1 MHSKQKILIVDD
13 DSDIVEMLKYN
24 LTSEGYKVKSAAN
37 GLEALALAKQFI
49 PDLVILD
56 IMMPEIDGVETCRQI
71 RTIPEL
77 ANKLIIFLTARQ
89 EEYSEIAAFEIGADD
104 YITKPIKPR
113 ALISRINAFFRRKL
127 NENLENS
134 IITFKNLEINSS
146 TYNIKLNGKKTF
158 LPKKEFE
165 LLFFLARNPDQIFS
179 RDVLLRNVWGPD
191 VYVLART
198 VDVHIRK
205 IREKIGDGFIMT
217 IKGVGYKFT
226 ND

>member
-24 LTSEGYKVKSAAN
+24 LTSEGYRVKSAAN

>member
-77 ANKLIIFLTARQ
+77 ANKLIIFLTARL

-134 IITFKNLEINSS
+134 IITFKNLEINNS

>member
-134 IITFKNLEINSS
+134 IITFKNLEINNS

>member
-1 MHSKQKILIVDD
+1 
-13 DSDIVEMLKYN
+13 MLKYN

-77 ANKLIIFLTARQ
+77 ANKLIIFLTARL

-134 IITFKNLEINSS
+134 IITFKNLEINNS